1 MICPACG
8 FENILGE
15 DECTNC
21 GADLRTADIP
31 HPGSDFEAR
40 LVGEPLAALEP
51 RAPVAIAPEATADEA
66 AETMRREHVEAL
78 VIDDGQRLVGIV
90 TERDLLMKL
99 AGHSGETLRVAD
111 VMTPDPVVLRGD
123 DTMAVAIHKMAV
135 GGFRHIPI
143 VADGHAR
150 GIVSARDL
158 FRHLLDVL
166 GAPAA

>member
-1 MICPACG
+1 MICPSCG
-8 FENILGE
+8 FENIEGE

-21 GADLRTADIP
+21 GADLRTVDIP

-40 LVGEPLAALEP
+40 LVGEPLAALSP
-51 RAPVAIAPEATADEA
+51 RPPVTIAPSASAGDA
-66 AETMRREHVEAL
+66 AAAMRREHVEAL
-78 VIDDGQRLVGIV
+78 IVDDGERLVGIV

-99 AGHSGETLRVAD
+99 AGRAPDGPRVAD
-111 VMTPDPVVLRGD
+111 VMTADPVVLRGD

-158 FRHLLDVL
+158 FRHILDVL
-166 GAPAA
+166 GPTG